1 MAFKTKLD
9 FSNNR
14 QVKQNVETLTVLS
27 GATSFGVTFDNLP
40 KGPNLSTSAQTQSF
54 NGVISTFSGNNTTT
68 IYNWY
73 DNRMEAGIGS
83 LSALTPSTS
92 ATTQE
97 VLPSFSANTT
107 TIIDGN
113 VVAVDYFGVEYDI
126 TPIAMIDLG
135 GGNYSGSV
143 ISGEFIIY
151 SATSSDF
158 SGRTIWVDVSGIT
171 RTEDLIITNNAGIG
185 KYWVCSDTEGKGQW
199 SDLIIPPDTNTF
211 VTGGTYSNGTATFTN
226 NLGGEFDVNGF
237 YTGGTSSIQLWV
249 SGTGLNSLT
258 TFNSGN
264 ISSGDY
270 SLSEG
275 SQNESS
281 GLASHAQGYNTTAS
295 GAFSHTEGQNTTA
308 SGYTSHAEGN
318 GSQANGMYSH
328 AEGGGTQAN
337 GTYAH
342 AEGNGS
348 IASGNVS
355 HAEGNN
361 TIASGMYSHSGGYFT
376 EANGV
381 NSFVH
386 GSESIANNTN
396 TIVFGSN
403 ITGNSA
409 NTTYVDN
416 LNIKTV
422 GTGPG
427 VTDIGVDV
435 NGNVVN
441 QASDERL
448 KENIST
454 IEGALDKVKALR
466 GVKYQWIDKVNGG
479 DNYRLGFI
487 AQEVNA
493 VEPLLTFVDNGE
505 DQYMG
510 VQYKDVP
517 ALLVE
522 AIKELASGTVTTN
535 NTALETQTILA
546 EDNNIDLNYNGTPET
561 ALGGGITVL
570 HAKGQNQSSELLTD
584 ENGDWMTNNDFKPK
598 SLTIPFYTPTSSTDV
613 NGSEGNITRDD
624 NYMYIKTI
632 NGWKRSNLE
641 SF

>member
-27 GATSFGVTFDNLP
+27 GATSFGVPFDKLP
-40 KGPNLSTSAQTQSF
+40 TGPDLSTSAETQTF

-68 IYNWY
+68 VYNWY
-73 DNRMEAGIGS
+73 DPKMEAGIIG
-83 LSALTPSTS
+83 LSAFTLSNS
-92 ATTQE
+92 GDTQE
-97 VLPSFSANTT
+97 VDVVFSANNI
-107 TIIDGN
+107 TIIEGN
-113 VVAVDYFGVEYDI
+113 EVALDYFGVEFDI
-126 TPIAMIDLG
+126 TPISIIDLG

-143 ISGEFIIY
+143 ISGEYIVY
-151 SATSSDF
+151 SASSIDF
-158 SGRTIWVDVSGIT
+158 TGRTIWVDVSGIT
-171 RTEDLIITNNAGIG
+171 RTEDLIITKNPSVG
-185 KYWVCSDTEGKGQW
+185 KVWTCADSEGKGEW
-199 SDLIIPPDTNTF
+199 ANLIIPSDTNTF
-211 VTGGTYSNGTATFTN
+211 VTGGTYTNGVATFTN
-226 NLGGEFDVNGF
+226 NLGGEFDVDGF
-237 YTGGTSSIQLWV
+237 YTGGTSSVQLWV
-249 SGTGLNSLT
+249 SGSGLNSLT
-258 TFNSGN
+258 TLNGGN
-264 ISSGDY
+264 TSSGDY
-270 SLSEG
+270 AISEG
-275 SQNESS
+275 NNTIAS
-281 GLASHAQGYNTTAS
+281 GNTSHSEGYNTIAGGLHSHAQN
-295 GAFSHTEGQNTTA
+295 
-308 SGYTSHAEGN
+308 
-318 GSQANGMYSH
+318 
-328 AEGGGTQAN
+328 GGTRAI
-337 GTYAH
+337 GTYSH

-361 TIASGMYSHSGGYFT
+361 TIASGQYSHSGGYQT
-376 EANGV
+376 QANGTS
-381 NSFVH
+381 SFVH
-386 GSESIANNTN
+386 GTDSLANGTN
-396 TIVFGSN
+396 TIVLGGN
-403 ITGNSA
+403 ITGNTS

-427 VTDIGVDV
+427 VTDIGIDV

-454 IEGALDKVKALR
+454 IENALDKVKSLR
-466 GVKYQWIDKVNGG
+466 GVKYQWIDRDNGG

-487 AQEVNA
+487 AQEVNS
-493 VEPLLTFVDNGE
+493 VEPLLTFVDNSE
-505 DQYMG
+505 NKYMG

-522 AIKELASGTVTTN
+522 AIKELASGSVTN
-535 NTALETQTILA
+535 NNLALETQTILA

-584 ENGDWMTNNDFKPK
+584 ENGDWLTNNDFKPK
-598 SLTIPFYTPTSSTDV
+598 SLTIPFYTPTSSSDS
-613 NGSEGNITRDD
+613 NGTVGNITSDD

>member
-27 GATSFGVTFDNLP
+27 GATSFGVPFDKLP
-40 KGPNLSTSAQTQSF
+40 TGPDLSTSAETQTF

-68 IYNWY
+68 VYNWY
-73 DNRMEAGIGS
+73 DPKMEAGIIG
-83 LSALTPSTS
+83 LSALTLSNS
-92 ATTQE
+92 GDTQE
-97 VLPSFSANTT
+97 VDVVFSANNT
-107 TIIDGN
+107 TIIEGN
-113 VVAVDYFGVEYDI
+113 EVALDYFGVEFDI
-126 TPIAMIDLG
+126 TPISIIDLG

-143 ISGEFIIY
+143 ISGEYIVY
-151 SATSSDF
+151 SASSIDF
-158 SGRTIWVDVSGIT
+158 TGRTIWVDVSGIT
-171 RTEDLIITNNAGIG
+171 RTEDLIITKNPSVG
-185 KYWVCSDTEGKGQW
+185 KVWTCADSEGKGEW
-199 SDLIIPPDTNTF
+199 TDLIIPSDTNTF
-211 VTGGTYSNGTATFTN
+211 VTGGTYSNGVATFTN
-226 NLGGEFDVNGF
+226 NLGDEFNVDGF
-237 YTGGTSSIQLWV
+237 YTGGTGGVDLWV
-249 SGTGLNSLT
+249 SGSGLNSLT
-258 TFNSGN
+258 TLNGGN
-264 ISSGDY
+264 VSSGDY

-275 SQNESS
+275 RD
-281 GLASHAQGYNTTAS
+281 TTAS
-295 GAFSHTEGQNTTA
+295 GNTSHAEGYSTIAGGLYSHAQNGGTRALGT
-308 SGYTSHAEGN
+308 YSHAEGN
-318 GSQANGMYSH
+318 GSV
-328 AEGGGTQAN
+328 
-337 GTYAH
+337 
-342 AEGNGS
+342 
-348 IASGNVS
+348 ASGNVS

-361 TIASGMYSHSGGYFT
+361 TVASGQYSHSGGYQSQ
-376 EANGV
+376 ANGTS
-381 NSFVH
+381 SFVH
-386 GSESIANNTN
+386 GMDSIANGTN
-396 TIVFGSN
+396 TIVLGGN
-403 ITGNSA
+403 ITGNTS

-427 VTDIGVDV
+427 VTDIGIDV

-454 IEGALDKVKALR
+454 IENALDKVKSLR
-466 GVKYQWIDKVNGG
+466 GVKYQWIDRDNGG

-487 AQEVNA
+487 AQEVNS
-493 VEPLLTFVDNGE
+493 VEPLLTFVDNSE
-505 DQYMG
+505 NQYMG

-522 AIKELASGTVTTN
+522 AIKELASGNTTSN

-584 ENGDWMTNNDFKPK
+584 ENGDWLTNNDFKPK
-598 SLTIPFYTPTSSTDV
+598 SLTIPFYTPTSSSDS
-613 NGSEGNITRDD
+613 NGTVGNITSDD
-624 NYMYIKTI
+624 DYMYIKTI

>member
-14 QVKQNVETLTVLS
+14 QVKQSVETLTVLS
-27 GATSFGVTFDNLP
+27 GATSFGVSFDMLP
-40 KGPNLSTSAQTQSF
+40 TGPNLSTSAETQTF

-68 IYNWY
+68 VYNWY
-73 DNRMEAGIGS
+73 DPKMEAGIIG
-83 LSALTPSTS
+83 LSALTLSNS
-92 ATTQE
+92 ADTQE
-97 VLPSFSANTT
+97 VNITFSANNT
-107 TIIDGN
+107 TIIEGN
-113 VVAVDYFGVEYDI
+113 EVALDYFGVEYDI
-126 TPIAMIDLG
+126 TPISIIDLG

-143 ISGEFIIY
+143 ISGEYIVY
-151 SATSSDF
+151 SASSIDF
-158 SGRTIWVDVSGIT
+158 TGRTIWVDVSGIT
-171 RTEDLIITNNAGIG
+171 RTEDLIITKNPSVG
-185 KYWVCSDTEGKGQW
+185 KVWTCADSEGKGEW
-199 SDLIIPPDTNTF
+199 ADLIIPPDTNTF

-237 YTGGTSSIQLWV
+237 YTGGTSNIQLWL
-249 SGTGLNSLT
+249 SGSGLNSLT
-258 TFNSGN
+258 TLNGSN
-264 ISSGDY
+264 TSSGEY
-270 SLSEG
+270 AISEG
-275 SQNESS
+275 NQTDAS
-281 GLASHAQGYNTTAS
+281 GLASHAEGYNTSAI
-295 GAFSHTEGQNTTA
+295 GDFSHAEGQNTTA

-348 IASGNVS
+348 IAIGNVS

-396 TIVFGSN
+396 TIVLGSN

-427 VTDIGVDV
+427 ATDIGIDV

-454 IEGALDKVKALR
+454 IENALEKVKSLR
-466 GVKYQWIDKVNGG
+466 GVKYQWIDRENGG

-487 AQEVNA
+487 AQEVNS
-493 VEPLLTFVDNGE
+493 VEPLLTFVDNSE
-505 DQYMG
+505 NQYMG

-522 AIKELASGTVTTN
+522 AIKELASGNTTSN

-584 ENGDWMTNNDFKPK
+584 ENGDWLTNNDFKPK
-598 SLTIPFYTPTSSTDV
+598 SLTIPFYTPTSSSDS
-613 NGSEGNITRDD
+613 NGTVGNITSDD
-624 NYMYIKTI
+624 DYMYIKTI